1 MNTMAILDLVRSI
14 VLFAIFLRASHYLRL
29 GRNKLSIVFF
39 TLAIASI
46 LLSDLYWLAY
56 DILRPET
63 RMPFAANEISE
74 WALFLLLGATIKV
87 SDGNRYGIAKIEK
100 LCAVIFTVGNV
111 ALWIAWSGEW
121 IQDILTGLA
130 FGYFLWNLVEKMKW
144 DESYTR
150 WQWILLGVDC
160 LVLIAGQVGTFLV
173 PEVFRQPLD
182 YCCYVLLFATA
193 GVFIARSIIALAGKD
208 EHKQSVTHSFAAF
221 AWIVV
226 TMYMSAEPIYFGA
239 LSLSIVCFAMMWAAL
254 VKEVA
259 KK

>member
-100 LCAVIFTVGNV
+100 LCAVIFTVGKR
-111 ALWIAWSGEW
+111 G
-121 IQDILTGLA
+121 G
-130 FGYFLWNLVEKMKW
+130 
-144 DESYTR
+144 
-150 WQWILLGVDC
+150 
-160 LVLIAGQVGTFLV
+160 
-173 PEVFRQPLD
+173 
-182 YCCYVLLFATA
+182 
-193 GVFIARSIIALAGKD
+193 
-208 EHKQSVTHSFAAF
+208 
-221 AWIVV
+221 
-226 TMYMSAEPIYFGA
+226 
-239 LSLSIVCFAMMWAAL
+239 
-254 VKEVA
+254 
-259 KK
+259 